1 MIDVNDNN
9 FQEEVVNFDDLVF
22 VDFWASWC
30 GPCKVMAPKYNKA
43 AEDFSSGTVK
53 FVKYEAGAD
62 QCNEK
67 APEYG
72 VRGLPTFLAIYKNQV
87 VDTMVGAGDIQ
98 EFVKRNVDEWG

>member
-1 MIDVNDNN
+1 MINVNDNN
-9 FQEEVVNFDDLVF
+9 FHKEVIDFDGLVF

-30 GPCKVMAPKYNKA
+30 GPCKMMSPKYDKA
-43 AEDFSSGTVK
+43 SEDFSSKTVK
-53 FVKYEAGAD
+53 FTNYEAGSSG
-62 QCNEK
+62 CNNI
-67 APEYG
+67 AGEYN

>member
-9 FQEEVVNFDDLVF
+9 FQEEVIDFDDLVF

-30 GPCKVMAPKYNKA
+30 GPCRVMAPKYSKS
-43 AEDFSSGTVK
+43 AEDFSSKTVK
-53 FVKYEAGAD
+53 FVKYEAGSEN
-62 QCNEK
+62 CNGKTAEFN
-67 APEYG
+67 